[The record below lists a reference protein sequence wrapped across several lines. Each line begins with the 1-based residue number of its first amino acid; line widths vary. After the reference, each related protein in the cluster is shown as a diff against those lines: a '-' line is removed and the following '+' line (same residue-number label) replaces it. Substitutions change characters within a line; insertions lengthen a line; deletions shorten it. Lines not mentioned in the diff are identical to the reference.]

1 MVSNYFFDSP
11 YNKKCKEVDM
21 KTETLPEIM
30 RDLHGLSF
38 YLGKYDEIKKQ
49 SIVGAVML
57 DIGVIAGSLE
67 NSL

>member
-1 MVSNYFFDSP
+1 M
-11 YNKKCKEVDM
+11 E
-21 KTETLPEIM
+21 TETLPEIM
-30 RDLHGLSF
+30 RDLPGLSF
-38 YLGKYDEIKKQ
+38 FLGKYDEIEKQ